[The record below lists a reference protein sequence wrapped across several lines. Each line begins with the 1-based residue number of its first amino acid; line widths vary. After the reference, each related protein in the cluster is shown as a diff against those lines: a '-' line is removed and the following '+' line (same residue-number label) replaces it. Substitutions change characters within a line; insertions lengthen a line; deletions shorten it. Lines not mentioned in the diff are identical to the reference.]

1 MEIVEGTPLKDWT
14 WWKIGGVADF
24 FCLPSSVIEL
34 REAIAFTRDRKI
46 PLTILGGGTNVLVS
60 DRGVEG
66 LVIGMKKM
74 SGVQSEERDGR
85 IQITALAG
93 TAKSELTKIFL
104 KARLAPS
111 LFLCGLPGDIG
122 GGIVMNAGVA
132 EAVVPREFGEI
143 VDWIEVVDLKSAT
156 LEVKRYSKAQVEWTY
171 RSSHG
176 WQPGVVVRAQI
187 SWDLAPD
194 AEIPRKVK
202 DATRNRLQRQPLEW
216 PSCGSTFKNP
226 LPQKAGALI
235 EQAGLKGFQIGS
247 AQVSPKHANFIVNLG
262 GARAEDVLA
271 VIRHVQGEVHKRFA
285 VELETEV
292 QFVGRW

>member
-1 MEIVEGTPLKDWT
+1 MEIVANVPLHDWT
-14 WWKIGGVADF
+14 WWKIGGAADF
-24 FCLPSSVIEL
+24 FCLPATVIEL
-34 REAIAFTRDRKI
+34 REAITVARARRLPI
-46 PLTILGGGTNVLVS
+46 TILGGGTNVLVS

-66 LVIGMKKM
+66 LVIGMKNI
-74 SGVQSEERDGR
+74 SGLQSEERGGR

-122 GGIVMNAGVA
+122 GGVVMNAGIA
-132 EAVVPREFGEI
+132 EAVIPREFGEI
-143 VDWIEVVDLKSAT
+143 VDWIEVVDLDSAT
-156 LEVKRYSKAQVEWTY
+156 LEVKRFSKADVEWTY
-171 RSSHG
+171 RTSLG

-187 SWDLAPD
+187 SWEMVPD
-194 AEIPRKVK
+194 TEIPRKVK
-202 DATRNRLQRQPLEW
+202 EATRNRLQRQPLEW

-226 LPQKAGALI
+226 LPQTAGALI
-235 EQAGLKGFQIGS
+235 DEAGLKGFQIGS

-262 GARAEDVLA
+262 GARADDVLA
-271 VIRHVQGEVHKRFA
+271 VIRHVQAEVQKRFA

-292 QFVGRW
+292 RFVGRW